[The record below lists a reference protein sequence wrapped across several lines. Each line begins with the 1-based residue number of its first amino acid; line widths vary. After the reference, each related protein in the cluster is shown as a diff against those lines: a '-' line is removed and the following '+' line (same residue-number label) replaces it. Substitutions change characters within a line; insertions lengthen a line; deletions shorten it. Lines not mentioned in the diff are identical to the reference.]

1 MKIYHGIAAS
11 QGIVRSHIIKVS
23 NENDFLN
30 VGKGNILLVKKSFPG
45 WVVPLM
51 KAGGMICEV
60 GGVFSHIAIICR
72 EMNKPC
78 VTGIDNIFNELENG
92 AEVLIDGAKGEIYV
106 YDRETD
112 TTK

>member
-1 MKIYHGIAAS
+1 MAS
-11 QGIVRSHIIKVS
+11 QGIVRSRIIKIYS
-23 NENDFLN
+23 ENDFPR
-30 VGKGNILLVKKSFPG
+30 VSQGDILLVKKSFPG
-45 WVVPLM
+45 WVIPLM

-78 VTGIDNIFNELENG
+78 ITNIEGIFDELVDGEDVMING
-92 AEVLIDGAKGEIYV
+92 EKGEVLW
-106 YDRETD
+106 YDREAN